1 MRIFYTSD
9 TTPNASMPSSR
20 LWYYNLYLP
29 LVDLGHDIVPFQYNL
44 TPHFRNLDPANP
56 RQRKFIEENRPRL
69 EQALLKQ
76 IKEAHRRKP
85 IDLFFSYFYSACC
98 RPEVIRE
105 IRSMGIMTI
114 NWYCNASY
122 QFHLV
127 SEIAPA
133 YDYCL
138 VPEKFRL
145 DDYRRIGANP
155 IYCQEAANPN
165 IYKPY
170 SVPQEY
176 DVTFVG
182 QRYGDRPEYIRYLL
196 DKGIDVRVWGPG
208 WCPKPVGIFS
218 KDDISV
224 WRKLAKLRT
233 FYGWK
238 MVAHKLYQSVSGYL
252 GKQHNTPQIPLE
264 ICGPP
269 LSDEDLIKMYSR
281 SRINLGFS
289 SCGETYRL
297 DKRILQVRLRDFEA
311 PMSGAF
317 YMTEYMEE
325 LEEFF
330 DIGKEIVCYYDK
342 ADLVE
347 KIRYYLSHDS
357 EREEIRQAGYQR
369 AKNDHSWQRRFTNVF
384 KQVGLI

>member
-1 MRIFYTSD
+1 MRIFYAVGD
-9 TTPNASMPSSR
+9 TPNASIPTSR

-29 LVDLGHDIVPFQYNL
+29 LVDLGHEVVPLDYDL
-44 TPHFRNLDPANP
+44 SPHFRNLDPAVP
-56 RQRKFIEENRPRL
+56 EQQEFIEENRSKL
-69 EQALLKQ
+69 EHALLGQ
-76 IKEAHRRKP
+76 IQKAHREKP
-85 IDLFFSYFYSACC
+85 VDLFFSYFYSACC
-98 RPEVIRE
+98 RPEIIDE
-105 IRSMGIMTI
+105 IRSMGIITM

-122 QFHLV
+122 QFYLV

-145 DDYRRIGANP
+145 KDYRRIGANP

-196 DKGIDVRVWGPG
+196 DKGIDVRVWGTG
-208 WCPKPVGIFS
+208 WRLDPAGPFS
-218 KDDISV
+218 KNDVST
-224 WRKLAKLRT
+224 WKKLAKLRT

-238 MVAHKLYQSVSGYL
+238 IAAHELNRLVSRYL
-252 GKQHNTPQIPLE
+252 GRQHTDPRIPRE

-281 SRINLGFS
+281 SRISLGFS
-289 SCGETYRL
+289 SCGDTHRSDERV
-297 DKRILQVRLRDFEA
+297 LQVRLRDFEA
-311 PMSGAF
+311 PMSGTF
-317 YMTEYMEE
+317 YMVEYMKE

-330 DIGKEIVCYYDK
+330 EIGKEVVCYRDK
-342 ADLVE
+342 NDLAE
-347 KIRYYLSHDS
+347 KIRYYLRHDS
-357 EREEIRQAGYQR
+357 EREKIRKAGYWR
-369 AKNDHSWQRRFTNVF
+369 ARSEHTWQKRFRKIF
-384 KQVGLI
+384 KKIGLG